1 MTEWNE
7 NLTPWKS
14 PKPSNKG
21 GVGAVETYD
30 NIEHVIWQ
38 NRTAPPTE
46 YEDGLGDA
54 LEQVLAETHELPG
67 IVAGLNELGMRMP
80 SGAKFTEE
88 SLKAEFAR
96 LAI

>member
-14 PKPSNKG
+14 PKSSNQG
-21 GVGAVETYD
+21 GVAAIETYD
-30 NIEHVIWQ
+30 RIQHVIWQ
-38 NRTAPPTE
+38 NRTSPPTE

-54 LEQVLAETHELPG
+54 LELILAETHKLED
-67 IVAGLNELGMRMP
+67 IVKGLNELGFRMP
-80 SGAKFTEE
+80 TGTLFTEQ
-88 SLKAEFAR
+88 SLKEEFAR